1 MKTSYGRSN
10 FEKTKKMTL
19 LAVLAAVVVVFQLI
33 GGYLKIGATSISIVL
48 IPIVLGGVILG
59 AKAGAFLGF
68 VFGAVTFFCGL
79 FGTDMF
85 TNYLI
90 SVEPFWT
97 AVICFGKG
105 TLAGLVS
112 ALLYKLIAGKNK
124 FTATLVASMAAPVV
138 NTGLF
143 ILGGLTVVAEALSG
157 QFVAEGTTLVYFLV
171 IGCAGINFLVEFA
184 VNVVMSP
191 VIKAI
196 SDAAGK
202 KF

>member
-1 MKTSYGRSN
+1 MKTTFGRSN
-10 FEKTKKMTL
+10 FEKTKKLTL
-19 LAVLAAVVVVFQLI
+19 LAVLAAIVIVFQLI

-48 IPIVLGGVILG
+48 IPIVLGGILLG
-59 AKAGAFLGF
+59 PKAGAFLGF

-79 FGTDMF
+79 FGADFF

-105 TLAGLVS
+105 IFAGLVP
-112 ALLYKLIAGKNK
+112 ALLYNLIKPKYA
-124 FTATLVASMAAPVV
+124 FAATLVASMAAPVV

-143 ILGGLTVVAEALSG
+143 ILGGLTVVSEALSG
-157 QFVAEGTTLVYFLV
+157 MFVPEGKTLIYFLV

-184 VNVVMSP
+184 VNVIMAP
-191 VIKAI
+191 AIKAI

>member
-1 MKTSYGRSN
+1 
-10 FEKTKKMTL
+10 MTL
-19 LAVLAAVVVVFQLI
+19 LAVLAAVVIVFQLI

-48 IPIVLGGVILG
+48 IPIVLGGVLLG
-59 AKAGAFLGF
+59 PRAGAVLGF
-68 VFGAVTFFCGL
+68 VFGAVTFFCGF
-79 FGTDMF
+79 FGVDFF

-105 TLAGLVS
+105 TLAGLVPG
-112 ALLYKLIAGKNK
+112 LLYKFISNKNK
-124 FTATLVASMAAPVV
+124 FGATLVAAMAAPVV

-157 QFVAEGTTLVYFLV
+157 QFVAEGTTLVYFLI

-184 VNVVMSP
+184 VNVVMAP
-191 VIKAI
+191 AIRAI